1 MSRRFRLRRP
11 QVERSSAV
19 PVTRAADPIA
29 ASARRL
35 VPGESFNRAVESESR
50 GGQPLAAATRRF
62 FEQRLGEDLSQVR
75 LHDGPRADALA
86 RSANARAFTLGNH
99 IYFADGERHE
109 SSPQGRHLI
118 AHELVHVAQQ
128 GARGQMIQRQPRPQT
143 PAVPA
148 VFRAFTTLMRVVE
161 IMCRN
166 SEMQRAFEMI
176 ARDGIR
182 IVTFKTGFDKWKY
195 DDGRIE
201 EVAITGL
208 RGNTDHAGR
217 TIRLN
222 EALSAED
229 MAETFYH
236 ELQHWAHREDP
247 KGPRGL
253 ESEIQARIA
262 TEQLAIDRGRPPTRP
277 SYRTADGR
285 IDEAAIRRDMASSSH
300 YSPTGRT
307 RIGRRYEGETV
318 IPASLFVCPQIGD
331 FPTPSREVMV
341 A

>member
-11 QVERSSAV
+11 HVERSSAV
-19 PVTRAADPIA
+19 PVMRAADPVA

-50 GGQPLAAATRRF
+50 GGQPLAAPTRRF

-75 LHDGPRADALA
+75 LHDGPRADVLA

-148 VFRAFTTLMRVVE
+148 VFRAFTTLLRVVE

-182 IVTFKTGFDKWKY
+182 IVTFETAFDTWKY
-195 DDGRIE
+195 DTGQIREE
-201 EVAITGL
+201 EVTGL
-208 RGNTDHAGR
+208 RGNTDHPGG

-222 EALSAED
+222 QALSAED
-229 MAETFYH
+229 MAETLYH
-236 ELQHWAHREDP
+236 ELQHWSHRQDP
-247 KGPRGL
+247 TGPRGL

-262 TEQLAIDRGRPPTRP
+262 TERLAIERGRPPTRP
-277 SYRTADGR
+277 GYRTADGR
-285 IDEAAIRRDMASSSH
+285 VDEAAIRRDITGSQH
-300 YSPTGRT
+300 YNPTNREWVS
-307 RIGRRYEGETV
+307 RRYVGETV
-318 IPASLFVCPQIGD
+318 IPADLFVCPPIGD